1 VQLQRLERAWKY
13 AIIIEQT
20 NRRIAMSAVEEIF
33 LDVSSWKSLDKL
45 QLVEKILTSLNPVDK
60 KIEAVWADE
69 VEERLEAYD
78 KGLLTSV
85 SAKDVFAKY
94 QK

>member
-1 VQLQRLERAWKY
+1 
-13 AIIIEQT
+13 
-20 NRRIAMSAVEEIF
+20 MSVVEEIF
-33 LDVSSWKSLDKL
+33 LDVSLLRSLDKL
-45 QLVEKILTSLNPVDK
+45 QLVEKILTSLNPIDK
-60 KIEAVWADE
+60 DVEKIWANE

-78 KGLLTSV
+78 KGLLSTV

>member
-1 VQLQRLERAWKY
+1 
-13 AIIIEQT
+13 
-20 NRRIAMSAVEEIF
+20 MSVVEEIF
-33 LDVSSWKSLDKL
+33 LDVSLLRSQDKL
-45 QLVEKILTSLNPVDK
+45 QLVEKILTSLNPIDK
-60 KIEAVWADE
+60 NIEKIWANE

-78 KGLLTSV
+78 KGLLSTV